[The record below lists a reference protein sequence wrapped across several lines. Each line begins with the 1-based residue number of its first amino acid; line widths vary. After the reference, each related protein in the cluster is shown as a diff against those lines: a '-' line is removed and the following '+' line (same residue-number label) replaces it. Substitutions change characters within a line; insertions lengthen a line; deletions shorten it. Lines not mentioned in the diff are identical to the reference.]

1 MGRCLDILVIPI
13 SSACLAGRLLTVGGL
28 IRRLV
33 PDCGFSP
40 GKEADDDAGCEYG
53 PCDSAWFRHF
63 PAGLKPAPLPPVVLV
78 SDSKTDSRIGL

>member
-40 GKEADDDAGCEYG
+40 GKEAETMLGVSMG
-53 PCDSAWFRHF
+53 RVIPRGSAIFR
-63 PAGLKPAPLPPVVLV
+63 PG
-78 SDSKTDSRIGL
+78 